1 MRRSILIMGGIA
13 ATVLFGGVAAGC
25 GSPAQ
30 TASAVTVSAA
40 PVTST
45 VKQTVTVTTTAPA
58 PAPVTVTAPPPA
70 PATVTATVTAAP
82 AAPAAPAASA
92 DPGGAKANGKFLVGS
107 QVSSGT
113 WQCDKAG
120 DLPYWSVNA
129 QDNSII
135 DNGLDTIA
143 IVSDSGYTLTLAGC
157 ASLWNKVG

>member
-13 ATVLFGGVAAGC
+13 ATVLFGGIAAGC

-30 TASAVTVSAA
+30 SASAVTVSAA
-40 PVTST
+40 PVTSR

-70 PATVTATVTAAP
+70 PATVTATVTAA
-82 AAPAAPAASA
+82 AAAPAASA

-120 DLPYWSVNA
+120 DMPYWSVNG

-143 IVSDSGYTLTLAGC
+143 IVSDSGYTLTLQGC
-157 ASLWNKVG
+157 SSLWNKVG

>member
-1 MRRSILIMGGIA
+1 MRRSILVMGGIA
-13 ATVLFGGVAAGC
+13 AAVIFGGIAAGC

-30 TASAVTVSAA
+30 TASAVTVSAV

-58 PAPVTVTAPPPA
+58 PAPLTVTAPPPA
-70 PATVTATVTAAP
+70 PVTVTVT

-143 IVSDSGYTLTLAGC
+143 IVSDSGYTLTLQGC
-157 ASLWNKVG
+157 SSVWNKVG

>member
-13 ATVLFGGVAAGC
+13 AAVVFGGVAAGC

-40 PVTST
+40 PVTTT
-45 VKQTVTVTTTAPA
+45 VKQTVTVITTAPA
-58 PAPVTVTAPPPA
+58 PAPVTVTVTAPPLA
-70 PATVTATVTAAP
+70 PVTATATVTAAP
-82 AAPAAPAASA
+82 AAPAASA
-92 DPGGAKANGKFLVGS
+92 DPAGAKANGKFLVGS

-143 IVSDSGYTLTLAGC
+143 IVSDSGYTLTLQGC
-157 ASLWNKVG
+157 STLWNKVG

>member
-143 IVSDSGYTLTLAGC
+143 IVSESGYTLTLQGC
-157 ASLWNKVG
+157 STLWNKVG